1 MSLFRRQSTADP
13 AEPKFVYDPE
23 AYPEEPPKKG
33 IPWRAI
39 NAAVILPQIVLPVG
53 LAVMIFTVGIS
64 WKLFLIALFANLIL
78 GAVSMWVRQQGTGRK
93 LLHVM
98 RVIAI
103 GSVVLYY
110 VPSTV
115 GIGFTETRWMYPL
128 KRFVYVHGISGYGE
142 VLPEKLPQK
151 CEGYFFR
158 TEVQMIA
165 QDYHPSSY
173 LAFYTDPAELDR
185 LAAEFG
191 GRRTVTKT
199 LDEMDDEERE
209 RLSYLD
215 FPNCPEEIPP
225 FVVGRVHPAEEL
237 HGAVVYV
244 RSDSY
249 YSKGLV
255 LDYDS
260 GYVIYWT

>member
-23 AYPEEPPKKG
+23 AYPEEKPKKLITWG
-33 IPWRAI
+33 
-39 NAAVILPQIVLPVG
+39 AVNLIVVLLHILFPIGFFVG
-53 LAVMIFTVGIS
+53 LYTLDIS
-64 WKLFLIALFANLIL
+64 WILFLLALFSNLIL
-78 GAVSMWVRQQGTGRK
+78 GAVSLSVRQQGTGRK
-93 LLHVM
+93 RLHIL

-103 GSVVLYY
+103 GSVLLYY
-110 VPSTV
+110 VPFAVAV
-115 GIGFTETRWMYPL
+115 GFQEMRWMYPV
-128 KRFVYVHGISGYGE
+128 KRFVYAHGVSGYGA
-142 VLPEKLPQK
+142 VLPKKLPK
-151 CEGYFFR
+151 TCEGYFFR
-158 TEVQMIA
+158 TEGQMIA